1 MEPSLE
7 LGCDGPPP
15 EYDGAREK
23 NDADHQ
29 ADDPCKRHLGAREK
43 VYDARNKPHKQT
55 REKIKHRI
63 AVLVLQHEHEIC
75 RDRRR
80 EHDRHRKIERYLQK
94 TEEVCCDTP
103 HHDRDNDHHGHLAG

>member
-43 VYDARNKPHKQT
+43 VNDARNKPHKQA

-63 AVLVLQHEHEIC
+63 AVLV
-75 RDRRR
+75 
-80 EHDRHRKIERYLQK
+80 
-94 TEEVCCDTP
+94 
-103 HHDRDNDHHGHLAG
+103 

>member
-29 ADDPCKRHLGAREK
+29 ADDPGKRHLSAHKK
-43 VYDARNKPHKQT
+43 VYDTRHESHK
-55 REKIKHRI
+55 ESCKKIKHRI
-63 AVLVLQHEHEIC
+63 AVLV
-75 RDRRR
+75 
-80 EHDRHRKIERYLQK
+80 
-94 TEEVCCDTP
+94 
-103 HHDRDNDHHGHLAG
+103 